1 MGKLRAR
8 YKNII
13 ALLKTSNQVLF
24 LANTGDSPFKKCAK
38 PNITSPPLSL
48 LPTLSLLGASSGG
61 EPSAWAH
68 SSSIPTAKGK
78 VVSSWHPLSHQ
89 RCAPWTGSSQ
99 QASVPPLAGGRLG
112 AASGR
117 EEGDGGE
124 EMAWLKLLSDV
135 LVGLGM
141 DWVKGSLHLP
151 FPVSFPEFLW
161 TG

>member
-1 MGKLRAR
+1 MGKLCAR
-8 YKNII
+8 FKNII

-24 LANTGDSPFKKCAK
+24 LAKTGDSSFKKCAK
-38 PNITSPPLSL
+38 PDITSPPLSL

-61 EPSAWAH
+61 EPGVWAH
-68 SSSIPTAKGK
+68 SSSICNSQRQSGIQLASLVPPT
-78 VVSSWHPLSHQ
+78 PLSL
-89 RCAPWTGSSQ
+89 TGSSQ

-124 EMAWLKLLSDV
+124 EMAWLKLLLDV

-151 FPVSFPEFLW
+151 LPVSFPEFLW

>member
-1 MGKLRAR
+1 MIL
-8 YKNII
+8 
-13 ALLKTSNQVLF
+13 LLKNVQNQILLPLLSLYF
-24 LANTGDSPFKKCAK
+24 
-38 PNITSPPLSL
+38 PPLVCL
-48 LPTLSLLGASSGG
+48 VLPQVVNLVSG
-61 EPSAWAH
+61 H
-68 SSSIPTAKGK
+68 IPAAFATAKGK

-89 RCAPWTGSSQ
+89 RRSPWTGSSQ

-124 EMAWLKLLSDV
+124 EMAWLKLLLDV

-151 FPVSFPEFLW
+151 LPVSFPEFLW